1 MRNLEKALFTV
12 TAVSALL
19 ALGGCLDKKS
29 SNENFGV
36 SGGPGGS
43 LPPSTNNRAPTISGN
58 PPAIVTVGDTY
69 SFTPSASDPDGD
81 TLTFSIQNRPVWAS
95 FDSGTGRLIGTPT
108 FGDIGSFASIR
119 ISVSDG
125 QATASIPDFAVD
137 VTQVAAESVTL
148 SWTAPTDNEDGT
160 TLNDLAG
167 YNIYWG
173 RSSGNY
179 PNTIRVDNPGITSY
193 VVENLSPD
201 TYFFSAAAFN
211 SAGVESRLSGE
222 AVATVD

>member
-1 MRNLEKALFTV
+1 M
-12 TAVSALL
+12 TAVLALL
-19 ALGGCLDKKS
+19 ALAGCLDKES
-29 SNENFGV
+29 SRGGLGV
-36 SGGPGGS
+36 SGGPGGPI
-43 LPPSTNNRAPTISGN
+43 PPSVDNRAPTISGN
-58 PPAIVTVGDTY
+58 PHAAVTVGDTY

-81 TLTFSIQNRPVWAS
+81 TLTFSIENRPVWAS

-108 FGDIGSFASIR
+108 LGDIGSYANIR

-137 VTQVAAESVTL
+137 VTQLATESVTL
-148 SWTAPTDNEDGT
+148 TWTAPTDNEDGT
-160 TLNDLAG
+160 ALNDLAG
-167 YNIYWG
+167 YKIYWG

-179 PNTIRVDNPGITSY
+179 SHMIQVDNPGITTY

-201 TYFFSAAAFN
+201 TYFFAAAAFN
-211 SAGVESRLSGE
+211 SAGSESRVSGE